1 MVVKKEKKIRFA
13 FLTVKLDLSVKSVFQ
28 QTFNSLFV
36 FNSCDIVR
44 NNKKQRS
51 KPTIEFIDVPNDI
64 LNYRFKTVHISPF
77 HLV

>member
-64 LNYRFKTVHISPF
+64 LKYRFKTVHISPF